1 MDQFLTWTQTAGMIQ
16 QNCDASLTFTQ
27 RNLCQNQHKGLVN
40 FKMPSLWIGS
50 FSVPGLTRVLELYF
64 WSVVVWWCLE
74 LGSIDC
80 PERSAHCSLSSV
92 CSYQG
97 CCGDHT
103 YGLGAS
109 AQSDLRPDNVLLGKK
124 PNSTQLM
131 RWRGWANGA
140 HVFVLTR
147 SEMSYAEMA
156 REPGAQM
163 VWRRCRAWRVM
174 MLRWTACASRLT
186 NTFPMPVEN
195 KALCTHPT
203 VADTGEW
210 SQSVHT

>member
-1 MDQFLTWTQTAGMIQ
+1 MIQ
-16 QNCDASLTFTQ
+16 QNYDASLTFTQ
-27 RNLCQNQHKGLVN
+27 RNLCQNQHKGL
-40 FKMPSLWIGS
+40 MWILECPP
-50 FSVPGLTRVLELYF
+50 FGLDLFQCPDSHGFLSCISEVLLF
-64 WSVVVWWCLE
+64 GGAWNSAVLN
-74 LGSIDC
+74 C
-80 PERSAHCSLSSV
+80 PERSALRSLSSV
-92 CSYQG
+92 CSHQG